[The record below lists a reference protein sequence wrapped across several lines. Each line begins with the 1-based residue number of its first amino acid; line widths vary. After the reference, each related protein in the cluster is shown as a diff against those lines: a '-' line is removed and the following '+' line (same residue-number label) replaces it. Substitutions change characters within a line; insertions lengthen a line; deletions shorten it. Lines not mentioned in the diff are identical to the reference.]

1 MTSRRGW
8 SLVFMAIALMAAH
21 PLVLAFQSPPAARPG
36 VLLDGGWPRSYRTAS
51 GGRLVLYEFQVS
63 QWQDQREIT
72 ASSAVS
78 YLRAGATKADLGTI
92 TFEATTDV
100 SVGERLV
107 AFSPIRIVNSHFST
121 LSPDQV
127 RELVAEIGRSLPNEE
142 RVMALDRVLAQV
154 ASSAILPGNQAEL
167 KADPP
172 TVFFSTAPAVVVNID
187 GDPIW
192 SSIDGVD
199 LRFAVNTNWDLF
211 EHGPSKTF
219 YLRHEAIWLRAAGVD
234 GPWVAAGKLPD
245 SFSRL
250 PAAHWSDVK
259 ASLPGKSVRASQLP
273 KVFVSHQPAELILL
287 QGAPRYVPVVTGSP
301 LHWVSNSESDVFRM
315 GTNGPVYYL
324 VSGRW
329 FSAPDFSGPWTF
341 ATLSLPAAFK
351 QIPVEHDRSRV
362 LASVPG
368 TAQAAEAVLLAQVP
382 QTARVNK
389 SQVKAPEV
397 IYQGEPQFVA
407 IEQTNLYRAAN
418 TDKDVVRAGDRF
430 YLCYDA
436 IWFVSSNAT
445 GPWMVA
451 STIPADVYSIPPS
464 SPVHHVTYVT
474 VKADPDPNWVVVVA
488 AGGYTGMM
496 IAWGVPVWGTGW
508 YYPPYM
514 VIGPR
519 YPIYYPYFPCYGAS
533 AWYNPWTGAYG
544 RSATVYGPYGG
555 AGAAARYNP
564 RTGTY
569 ARGAVAWG
577 PYGARGAA
585 QAFNPRTGTYAQT
598 RQGASVFSSWG
609 STYVQRGD
617 DWARTNRY
625 TNRVTGTTT
634 RTVRT
639 DDGDFYAGRD
649 GNVYRREDGSW
660 QKYEDGTWSSVQR
673 PAQLPASIS
682 APVAEL
688 ERAASGRAEGAE
700 RSRGLERFRQRGEA
714 GDAGSYRARPE
725 RGEPRRETQ
734 KPQPKPKA

>member
-1 MTSRRGW
+1 MPT
-8 SLVFMAIALMAAH
+8 AA
-21 PLVLAFQSPPAARPG
+21 QSPSDRGSGA
-36 VLLDGGWPRSYRTAS
+36 LLDGGWPRSYHTAS
-51 GGRLVLYEFQVS
+51 GARLTLYEFQVS
-63 QWQDQREIT
+63 QWKDQREIT
-72 ASSAVS
+72 AMSAVS
-78 YLRAGATKADLGTI
+78 FLRPGATKPDLGTI
-92 TFEATTDV
+92 TFEATTRV
-100 SVGERLV
+100 SVPERLV
-107 AFSPIRIVNSHFST
+107 AFSPIRIIDSYFST
-121 LSPDQV
+121 LSPDQI
-127 RELVAEIGRSLPNEE
+127 RELVAEVGRSLPDEE
-142 RVMALDRVLAQV
+142 RVMALDRLLAQID
-154 ASSAILPGNQAEL
+154 SSAILPGHGADL

-172 TVFFSTAPAVVVNID
+172 PVFFSQTPALLVNID

-192 SSIDGVD
+192 SSIEGVD

-211 EHGPSKTF
+211 EHVPSHTF
-219 YLRHEAIWLRAAGVD
+219 YLRNDAVWLRAAD
-234 GPWVAAGKLPD
+234 LAGPWLAAGKLPG
-245 SFSRL
+245 SFSQL
-250 PAAHWSDVK
+250 SAADWPEVT

-273 KVFVSHQPAELILL
+273 KVVVSREPAELILL
-287 QGAPRYVPVVTGSP
+287 QGEPRYAPVAPGSP
-301 LHWVSNSESDVFRM
+301 LHWVSNTESDVFRL
-315 GTNGPVYYL
+315 GTTGPVFYL
-324 VSGRW
+324 VAGRW
-329 FSAPDFSGPWTF
+329 FSAPGFTGPWSF
-341 ATLSLPAAFK
+341 ATPVLPAAFRD
-351 QIPVEHDRSRV
+351 IPVEHPRSRV

-368 TAQAAEAVLLAQVP
+368 TRQAAEAVLLAQVP

-436 IWFVSSNAT
+436 IWFVSSTAT
-445 GPWMVA
+445 GPWTVA

-508 YYPPYM
+508 YYPPY
-514 VIGPR
+514 VVVGPR
-519 YPIYYPYFPCYGAS
+519 YPIYHPHFPCYGAS

-598 RQGASVFSSWG
+598 RQGSNVFSSWG

-649 GNVYRREDGSW
+649 GKVYRRDDGTW
-660 QKYEDGTWSSVQR
+660 QKYEDGGWSSVEKPSRQR
-673 PAQLPASIS
+673 PATAPA
-682 APVAEL
+682 VADL
-688 ERAASGRAEGAE
+688 ERAASDRADGAE
-700 RSRGLERFRQRGEA
+700 RTRVFDRIRGR
-714 GDAGSYRARPE
+714 GDAEATGSYRPRSE
-725 RGEPRRETQ
+725 RGDQKRPAQ
-734 KPQPKPKA
+734 KPRSTPKSQDR